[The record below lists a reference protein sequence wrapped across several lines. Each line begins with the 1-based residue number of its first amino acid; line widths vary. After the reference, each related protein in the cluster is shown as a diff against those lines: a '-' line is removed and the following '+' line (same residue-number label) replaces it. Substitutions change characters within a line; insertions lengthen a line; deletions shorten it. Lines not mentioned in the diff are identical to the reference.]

1 LYRECAEAELVG
13 IYDANEENARRVA
26 AELGTQVYATPDALS
41 EAVEAMSVAVPTDGH
56 YAVVKRLLEQGKH
69 VLVEKPIAQTVA
81 EAEELVA
88 LAESKGLVFGVGH
101 VERFNP
107 VLDSLAEVPG
117 LPRFIEVQR
126 LAGYPPP
133 RPGLPPRGTE
143 VSVVLDL
150 MIHDID
156 VVLNLVG
163 SAVKKIDAVGVSI
176 LSPTEDIANVRLL
189 FENGCVAT
197 LTASRVSQEC
207 LRKIRVFKPAA
218 YLSLDYQEQRGEI
231 AGIAEGKVWRQAVPV
246 HPRNALQVELQDFC
260 QSIASSRGQG
270 HRHEPRVSGVAGL
283 AALKVAEQIIAEIA
297 AGS

>member
-1 LYRECAEAELVG
+1 
-13 IYDANEENARRVA
+13 
-26 AELGTQVYATPDALS
+26 
-41 EAVEAMSVAVPTDGH
+41 
-56 YAVVKRLLEQGKH
+56 
-69 VLVEKPIAQTVA
+69 
-81 EAEELVA
+81 
-88 LAESKGLVFGVGH
+88 

-117 LPRFIEVQR
+117 QPRFIEVQR

-156 VVLNLVG
+156 VVLDLVG

-189 FENGCVAT
+189 FENGCVAN
-197 LTASRVSQEC
+197 LTASRGSQEC
-207 LRKIRVFKPAA
+207 LRKIRVFKPTA
-218 YLSLDYQEQRGEI
+218 YLSLDYQEQCGEI
-231 AGIAEGKVWRQAVPV
+231 AGIADGQVWRRAVPV

-260 QSIASSRGQG
+260 QSIAGSRGQD
-270 HRHEPRVSGVAGL
+270 RRREPRVSGVAGL

-297 AGS
+297 AGA